1 MASRR
6 GCAAGV
12 SDPRD
17 VSIASVRAPAKI
29 NLGLEILGKRR
40 DGYHEIRSVLAKI
53 DMHDDLH
60 FSLGRSGNGMS
71 SIDGVATA
79 DNLIDRAIGL
89 VQSRSGFPTRIGY
102 ELKKRIPIAAGL
114 GGASSDAAS
123 TLTATNKLLGNPLT
137 HEDLVDLA
145 GRLGSDVPFFLGGPA
160 AAVGG
165 TGTRVDPVPTISASV
180 LLIIPRVA
188 IPGKTAALYN
198 EVSANEYSPGHRIE
212 RTVERLRAG
221 VAPEPADLR
230 NAFTAPLYQL
240 LPWLAILPDLLRSCG
255 CCRFGISGAGP
266 AHYALL
272 DPAEFANVTS
282 QVRSGLDPE
291 RFDLYQTS
299 LLPNRTQRPP
309 NA

>member
-6 GCAAGV
+6 GGAAGV

-17 VSIASVRAPAKI
+17 ARVAFVRAPAKI

-53 DMHDDLH
+53 DMHDELR
-60 FSLGRSGNGMS
+60 FLLGPSGNGML
-71 SIDGVATA
+71 SIDGVAAA
-79 DNLIDRAIGL
+79 DNLIDRAMGL
-89 VQSRSGFPTRIGY
+89 VQSRSGFQTRIDY

-137 HEDLVDLA
+137 QEDLVDLA
-145 GRLGSDVPFFLGGPA
+145 ARLGSDVPFFLGGPA

-165 TGTRVDPVPTISASV
+165 TGTRVDTVPTISASV
-180 LLIIPRVA
+180 LLIVPRVA
-188 IPGKTAALYN
+188 IPRKTAALYN
-198 EVSANEYSPGHRIE
+198 AVTPNEYSLGHRIE

-240 LPWLAILPDLLRSCG
+240 LPWLAILPELLRTSG
-255 CCRFGISGAGP
+255 CCRFGLSGAGP

-272 DPAEFANVTS
+272 DSAEFASVTS
-282 QVRSGLDPE
+282 QVRSVLDPE
-291 RFDLYQTS
+291 RFALHQTS
-299 LLPNRTQRPP
+299 LLPDRTRRPS